1 MLKNGKHSPCGST
14 NSYLKAGAGVEPH
27 LIHCSPKA
35 IVYVSR
41 CSVEKQFSGQRQ
53 SPVLVP
59 RPKEL
64 NQWRTCSS
72 SIEGL
77 SQQSVD
83 NRWKSTTLPRHRSH
97 ALPHPKYSSCAA
109 GCSTMLI
116 SPILHTPCGEWGEKL
131 KKKKLRNASMS
142 GFVLYHPSAL
152 APGKHLGLWRT
163 WPSCHLQ
170 IPKPPKESPVGSTN
184 KVYV

>member
-27 LIHCSPKA
+27 LIRCSPKA

-53 SPVLVP
+53 SPELVP

-77 SQQSVD
+77 SQQPVD

-116 SPILHTPCGEWGEKL
+116 SPILHTPWGEWGKKL
-131 KKKKLRNASMS
+131 KKKIKKCKHVWLCSLPSLCS
-142 GFVLYHPSAL
+142 GSWQ
-152 APGKHLGLWRT
+152 APGIMEDLAQLP
-163 WPSCHLQ
+163 PSDSQ
-170 IPKPPKESPVGSTN
+170 ATQRVTSW
-184 KVYV
+184 